1 MSKNRSKIDIASWD
15 PSEPYNHLGRLPPPV
30 DLETRPVLKRC
41 IEARASL
48 AGLNSACSL
57 LPNPSVLI
65 NTIPLLEA
73 QASSEIENI
82 VTTSDALFR
91 YAEIEDQA
99 VDPAT
104 KEAFRYRAALR
115 EGFQGLRKRPVN
127 TRTAEQICSTIKGTA
142 MEVRRVPGTAL
153 THAVTH
159 KVIYTPPVG
168 EALIRTKLANWEAF
182 VHQDNGLDPLI
193 RMSVAHYQFEAIH
206 PFTDGNGRTGRILNL
221 LHLVEAGL
229 LQMPVLYLSRYII
242 RHRADYYRLLTAVTA
257 RGDWESWILYMLTA
271 VSETTRWTTEKI
283 GAIRQLQSLTR
294 DHLRR
299 VVPKIYSQELLD
311 VIFMQPYVR
320 IQNLVSAN
328 IAKRQT
334 ASVYLKALAAA
345 GVLEGVKVGLHQMF
359 IHPKL
364 LNLLT
369 RDQNAVTPY
378 I

>member
-1 MSKNRSKIDIASWD
+1 
-15 PSEPYNHLGRLPPPV
+15 V